1 MIKLMNRYQTAT
13 RIQQEL
19 GISLELNQII
29 RNDLITE
36 KEYQNVKTA
45 IIKLANSY
53 LTRESK

>member
-1 MIKLMNRYQTAT
+1 MNRYQTAT